1 MKKRGF
7 TLVELLVVI
16 AIIGVLIGLL
26 LPAVQQAREAAR
38 RMQCTNNMKQIGLA
52 LHNYHDTMGT
62 MPRVLPNLVTPY
74 TPINVALAPYMEQGN
89 VEAQYDH
96 TEWFY
101 NAPNDALKDKMPDA
115 LQCPS
120 TPEGGNPL
128 SLTGWQTSDYAYVTH
143 YVIYASPTS
152 ASSLTGNGPFRNW
165 TPFRKI
171 TDGLSNSLFVYEC
184 AGRNHIYIHDKRM
197 PDSYET
203 TLNWGKSHD
212 ANFSVGW
219 LGLSNGYTLMPTTW
233 ILNADETALQSYVN
247 TGNAINNSNL
257 LGRAYAFHP
266 GGMNGLLGDGSVRFI
281 PEYIDFDTSVRL
293 CDPADGQ
300 VLGEF

>member
-16 AIIGVLIGLL
+16 AIIGVLIALL

-52 LHNYHDTMGT
+52 LHNYHDTQGAL
-62 MPRVLPNLVTPY
+62 PRQLPNLVTPY
-74 TPINVALAPYMEQGN
+74 TPINIALAPFMEQGN
-89 VEAQYDH
+89 IEADYVH
-96 TEWFY
+96 TDWFF
-101 NAPNDALKDKMPDA
+101 NSPNDYLKDKRPDA
-115 LQCPS
+115 FRCPT
-120 TPEGGNPL
+120 TPDGDAPL
-128 SLTGWQTSDYAYVTH
+128 ALTGWQTSDYNYMTH

-152 ASSLTGNGPFRNW
+152 ASSLTGNGPFRTW
-165 TPFRKI
+165 MPFRKI
-171 TDGLSNSLFVYEC
+171 TDGLSNSLFVFEA
-184 AGRNHIYIHDKRM
+184 AGKNHIYIHETRM

-203 TLNWGKSHD
+203 TLNWGKSLD

-219 LGLSNGYTLMPTTW
+219 LGLSQGYTLMPTTW
-233 ILNADETALQSYVN
+233 ILNSTETALQSYVN
-247 TGNAINNSNL
+247 TGNCINNSNL
-257 LGRAYAFHP
+257 LGRAYSFHP

-293 CDPADGQ
+293 SDPADGQ